1 MPRSR
6 IRPSVRRSFSIS
18 RPARL
23 AASTHAIQSSG
34 SATSSDTT
42 PISRAM
48 FCIRSSSTSVVLSTT
63 KLVPPNLLS
72 SSPTSPASCVCSG
85 CPVKT
90 FFGAGAVSMAARC
103 SFLLIVSTRASEPG
117 MSQPEIRLER
127 SIRAT

>member
-23 AASTHAIQSSG
+23 AASTHAIHSSG

-48 FCIRSSSTSVVLSTT
+48 FCMRSSSTSVVLSTT
-63 KLVPPNLLS
+63 KLVRPELVVVFADLAGIVRVLRLAREDLL
-72 SSPTSPASCVCSG
+72 G
-85 CPVKT
+85 RRRGLDRRR
-90 FFGAGAVSMAARC
+90 GAAAC
-103 SFLLIVSTRASEPG
+103 
-117 MSQPEIRLER
+117 
-127 SIRAT
+127 

>member
-63 KLVPPNLLS
+63 KLVRPELVVVFADLAGVVRVLGLAGEDLL
-72 SSPTSPASCVCSG
+72 G
-85 CPVKT
+85 RRRRLDR
-90 FFGAGAVSMAARC
+90 AAMQLAC
-103 SFLLIVSTRASEPG
+103 
-117 MSQPEIRLER
+117 
-127 SIRAT
+127 